1 MTGDLIEPV
10 EMVMK
15 TEENPDEEDIDELK
29 LDYKDD
35 DSESV
40 YKEHVKVVKF
50 MKKKPL
56 DKHHVKAGKR
66 EERAQKIMND
76 ECNSTRLVF
85 IEEKIKYHEEQI
97 IPNPTNKREMQK
109 NKISESNIAVQKSLR
124 EYITTGCSKRKAGVK
139 FGVSEFSVRKALSMP
154 EKEYHGR
161 GRRSA
166 VFSQAEEERIA
177 KRLNRQT
184 IFNF

>member
-1 MTGDLIEPV
+1 MIEPV

-15 TEENPDEEDIDELK
+15 IEENPDEEDIDTLK

-35 DSESV
+35 DSASESV
-40 YKEHVKVVKF
+40 YKEHVKIVKF

-97 IPNPTNKREMQK
+97 IPNPTNKREMLK

-124 EYITTGCSKRKAGVK
+124 EYITTGCSKRKAGKK